1 MNEPLTSG
9 AEPQAHTP
17 LSASLAR
24 EAALQ
29 ALLNVADQR
38 VDDLETQLH
47 EHQARAA

>member
-1 MNEPLTSG
+1 MNEPMTSG

-47 EHQARAA
+47 QTQALAA